1 MPTHSALSFIALRL
15 ADSNSPIDGG
25 TPVPS
30 KDFEG
35 DDRIVDMT
43 GNDKRDMGADEY
55 KFAVR
60 SISHTGGTLEVSWES
75 EIGRT
80 YTIEKADPLEENTV
94 WTTAG
99 TKQATGSTTTWS
111 TNISSLTIRFYRVK
125 FQP

>member
-1 MPTHSALSFIALRL
+1 ME
-15 ADSNSPIDGG
+15 GG
-25 TPVPS
+25 VPVPPQ
-30 KDFEG
+30 DFEG

-43 GNDKRDMGADEY
+43 GNNKRDMGADEY

-60 SISHTGGTLEVSWES
+60 SVSHSAGTLELSWDS
-75 EIGRT
+75 VAGVT
-80 YTIEKADPLEENTV
+80 YTIEKADVLEENTV